1 MLPWQAASFAFLYL
15 MQIFVF
21 RLSFFKYFIPLP
33 SSCSSVDECCFLWH
47 AKKSCKYVSTP
58 VTQSICIYKGKSNPW
73 KPFNVYRDGQHVFWR
88 FYTTEAN
95 FLYLSLTCHPNRI
108 EWSSYWNIVH
118 DHIIILTR
126 CILIVNTFKSYY
138 LIFQNYVN
146 ITQKT

>member
-1 MLPWQAASFAFLYL
+1 MFPWQAAYFAFLYL

-33 SSCSSVDECCFLWH
+33 SSCYSVDECCFLWH

-88 FYTTEAN
+88 FSTTEAN
-95 FLYLSLTCHPNRI
+95 FLYLSLTWHQNAI
-108 EWSSYWNIVH
+108 EKSSYWNMFH
-118 DHIIILTR
+118 DPIIILTR
-126 CILIVNTFKSYY
+126 WIYMINTFVTFLVSSKWSI
-138 LIFQNYVN
+138 IFW
-146 ITQKT
+146 